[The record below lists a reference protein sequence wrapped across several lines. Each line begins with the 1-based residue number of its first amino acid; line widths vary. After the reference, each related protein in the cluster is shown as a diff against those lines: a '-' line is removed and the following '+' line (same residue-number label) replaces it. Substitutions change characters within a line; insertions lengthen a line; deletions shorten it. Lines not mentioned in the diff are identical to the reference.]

1 MHKSTIKHTLL
12 LLAIALLV
20 GITGCSS
27 SSDDR
32 GTPSTVFILSGIG
45 IDGILMQADVC
56 IDADGSGVCEAS
68 EVTVQTDDDGKFT
81 FPVGSPSGP
90 LILSGG
96 IDKST
101 GETFK
106 GLLKAPA
113 GSSVVT
119 PLTSAIQSLMDNNS
133 SVSTSDAEATIKTA
147 MGLNDISVD
156 LTNFD
161 PYNGIDGINSDA
173 AQKILAK
180 QTQLQILVHTAAA
193 TIAGADS
200 TTNVSDAMSNV
211 FDSIV
216 ESMGTGAEVK
226 LDAQTIAI
234 ATRQAAAET
243 YKDKSNKDA
252 LLVAVGTVAEDEA
265 QGAVDAANSAE
276 AAISGG
282 AASDAIGAL
291 DGAINEVNKE
301 DGSVTLT
308 ALTAQNGL
316 SDANRRAIIIARE
329 KEDAV
334 AKDVSAKEA
343 KATAARLKAQKA
355 LKEAKTQAE
364 YAEAERLHANAA
376 AAEEQAAN
384 RAEDEADLLRAK
396 VNAEAAFLSPKE
408 LSDRLSAANT
418 AIGDAEEASWLAKQ
432 EKLVA
437 LASAEAIAN
446 AKAEELEILQAHSLI
461 NSYKSIANDAAK
473 KSSKIVDTIQLIND
487 EGYSVVNNL
496 KIAQD
501 ANGSAHTLAS
511 SLDSYSGVDTTYAV
525 EEKEKVL
532 VQVKIVKDALS
543 AAEYTKSIVVSAVNI
558 LQGKKDRIEI
568 IYKKVRLL
576 ENNVSLEFSDTNSSR
591 FDTNSSDTAKARN
604 EIFSLAQD
612 YPAVRT
618 IADDLNNSSVKI
630 SEELAS
636 EALYL
641 IAIRT
646 ELSLISSERSNHDEQ
661 AALLSKEK
669 ALSNY
674 TLFNKHNILIK
685 KSIEQLKEE
694 TLLQLIEARKIKEKA
709 EINEENRIAQAIQ
722 ASKDAAQLSLNIA
735 MKAAED
741 ANASAIAAAKSAE
754 ATAIIAKTNSNAEEF
769 ARITSLEAKNAALT
783 ASLAS
788 QAATSAQSTMITLFI
803 DGMSISDA
811 KSAEAH
817 LKSFENSAIKAANLA
832 KDAQNAAEKA
842 YKDAKNVEVIEVDAS
857 KVFTLPYTWY
867 ETKVTKSSDGS
878 DVLKVKKLEISNG
891 SLFETKEKY
900 SLTTGLLLDDNSA
913 EKLKYILKGSDWISS
928 TDSTP
933 VVTRSSSDTV
943 LHISG
948 DSINADLQIVSTM
961 NIASTTMPLGFIDAN
976 VTFSEGA
983 IATNFEYR
991 NTEDSYELES
1001 RAEKNI
1007 DGNLSYYDS
1016 VETFIADHVGVNRF
1030 SGSEEDAISFE
1041 KEFTGTLE
1049 EGSLGNLTSVIN
1061 DKVGSVVGTWEYKK
1075 LGSSDRLAIVCSVEG
1090 EGNDDV
1096 KATFYTMY
1104 DNFVY
1109 RGYASKASDTY
1120 KSFDG
1125 TSFNEVAYNDMKSTL
1140 ETYYEEVNKFSL
1152 SSFIEGNTLY
1162 YIESTFRL
1170 DRDEQKRS
1178 YKFDDNGSFTEI
1190 SSDGTVKKGVTY
1202 EVNENNITFSD
1213 EMSFKYMG
1221 KSDDKQGEVFYRFDH
1236 HDNTALGYVTL
1247 YPSEGYRDEVFNKI
1261 DLTEL
1266 VRRDV
1271 YIKSND
1277 GTLVANFKFR
1287 MDKDDGNTT
1296 TGARSDTG
1304 LWNGT
1309 WSIDGSV
1316 TTIVAIDGT
1325 VTTLEFF
1332 QTPYLTSYEPI
1343 RVLINNTIEATYMKS
1358 SDIPSI
1364 FNKIEELPFVQSDG
1378 VSGIY
1383 DFNYNEE
1390 IDANDSYQKFET
1402 IFNQQDNTLTLYY
1415 EDGSKKQ
1422 IVIVEEADFTKLPLT
1437 VITKDGTETTQTVA
1451 FNLPTQ
1457 SWEGVKIPKHY
1468 TYEIYDNNDIYG
1480 ANIVLTDTKEIVRRR
1495 FEYDTDGSLVSD
1507 TSSKYGYRLDADGK
1521 MIVDLGNDSRVFTL
1535 VHSDWDRETNQM
1547 VTFVIVEDDI
1557 GKDGVIDSSRVVAW
1571 GSKKPASFP
1580 DAVTFTE
1587 ALKVTSIKV
1596 GDTIELYSDD
1606 GSLFRSYTFTIDS
1619 DGKYIFTDSDDIS
1632 YRDTKGSN
1640 ELIDSFYFQSNSS
1653 GTYYVMDFE
1662 SGQYLSYDGSVVSIY
1677 NGSAER
1683 KYTVKIIKK

>member
-1 MHKSTIKHTLL
+1 MKSYKINKVVLFFSTI
-12 LLAIALLV
+12 LV
-20 GITGCSS
+20 LGITGCSS
-27 SSDDR
+27 GGSNDE
-32 GTPSTVFILSGIG
+32 TKTITAAFNGIG
-45 IDGILMQADVC
+45 IDGILMQADIC
-56 IDADGSGVCEAS
+56 IDADNSSKCEVG

-81 FPVGSPSGP
+81 FPAGSPVGP

-226 LDAQTIAI
+226 LDAQTVAI

-243 YKDKSNKDA
+243 YKNALNKDA
-252 LLVAVGTVAEDEA
+252 LVVAVGTVAEDEA

-473 KSSKIVDTIQLIND
+473 KSSEILNTIQLIND
-487 EGYSVVNNL
+487 EGYSVANNL

-511 SLDSYSGVDTTYAV
+511 SLDSYSGIDTIYAV

-532 VQVKIVKDALS
+532 VETKIVRNALS
-543 AAEYTKSIVVSAVNI
+543 DAEYTKSIAVSAANI

-576 ENNVSLEFSDTNSSR
+576 ENNASIKFSDTNSSR
-591 FDTNSSDTAKARN
+591 FDTNSSDAAKAKN
-604 EIFSLAQD
+604 EIFSIAQD

-641 IAIRT
+641 TAIRT

-674 TLFNKHNILIK
+674 ALFNTQNIEIK

-694 TLLQLIEARKIKEKA
+694 TLSQLIEVRKIQENA
-709 EINEENRIAQAIQ
+709 EIDEENRIAQAIQ
-722 ASKDAAQLSLNIA
+722 ASKEAAQLSLNIA
-735 MKAAED
+735 VKAAED
-741 ANASAIAAAKSAE
+741 AKASAIAAAKSAE
-754 ATAIIAKTNSNAEEF
+754 AAVIIANTNSNAEEF
-769 ARITSLEAKNAALT
+769 ASIASLEAKNAASI

-788 QAATSAQSTMITLFI
+788 QAATSAQTTMNTLFI

-811 KSAEAH
+811 KSAESH

-832 KDAQNAAEKA
+832 KDAQNTAEKA
-842 YKDAKNVEVIEVDAS
+842 YKDAKSAEVIEVDSS
-857 KVFTLPYTWY
+857 KVFTLPYVWY

-878 DVLKVKKLEISNG
+878 DVLKIKKSEISNG

-913 EKLKYILKGSDWISS
+913 EKFRYSLKGSDWVDS
-928 TDSTP
+928 TDSTSIA
-933 VVTRSSSDTV
+933 TLSSSDTV

-948 DSINADLQIVSTM
+948 DSINADLQIISAM
-961 NIASTTMPLGFIDAN
+961 NIASTTMPLGFINAN

-1007 DGNLSYYDS
+1007 GGNISYYDS
-1016 VETFIADHVGVNRF
+1016 IENFIADHVGVNRF

-1041 KEFTGTLE
+1041 KEFTETLE

-1061 DKVGSVVGTWEYKK
+1061 GKVGSVVGTWEYKK

-1125 TSFNEVAYNDMKSTL
+1125 TSFNEVAYNDMKSAL

-1162 YIESTFRL
+1162 YIESTYIL

-1178 YKFDDNGSFTEI
+1178 YKFDDNSSFTEI

-1202 EVNENNITFSD
+1202 KVNENNITFSD
-1213 EMSFKYMG
+1213 EMSFKHMG
-1221 KSDDKQGEVFYRFDH
+1221 KSDDNQGEVFYRFDH

-1247 YPSEGYRDEVFNKI
+1247 YPSEGYRDEVFNRI

-1266 VRRDV
+1266 IRNDV
-1271 YIKSND
+1271 FIKSQD
-1277 GTLVANFKFR
+1277 GEFLANFEFI
-1287 MDKDDGNTT
+1287 MDKDDGNVT

-1304 LWNGT
+1304 IWNAT
-1309 WSIDGSV
+1309 WSLEGSV
-1316 TTIVAIDGT
+1316 ATIVATDGT

-1332 QTPYLTSYEPI
+1332 ETPYLTSHEPI
-1343 RVLINNTIEATYMKS
+1343 RVLINNSIEATYMRS
-1358 SDIPSI
+1358 SDMPSI
-1364 FNKIEELPFVQSDG
+1364 FDEIEELPFVQSDG

-1383 DFNYNEE
+1383 DFAYNEE
-1390 IDANDSYQKFET
+1390 IDADDNYQVFET
-1402 IFNQQDNTLTLYY
+1402 IFNNTNNTLTIYY
-1415 EDGSKKQ
+1415 QDGTTKE
-1422 IVIVEEADFTKLPLT
+1422 ITIELETDFTALPLT
-1437 VITKDGTETTQTVA
+1437 VTASDGTKTKLTVA
-1451 FNLPTQ
+1451 FTLPTQ
-1457 SWEGVKIPKHY
+1457 SWKGVTIPKHFSH
-1468 TYEIYDNNDIYG
+1468 EVYDNHSLYD
-1480 ANIVLTDTKEIVRRR
+1480 ANIVKTDTQEIVRHR
-1495 FEYDTDGSLVSD
+1495 FEYDVNSNLLSD
-1507 TSSKYGYRLDADGK
+1507 ISSKYEYTLDANGK
-1521 MIVDLGNDSRVFTL
+1521 MIIDLGSDSKIFTL
-1535 VHSDWDRETNQM
+1535 LHSDWDRETNQM
-1547 VTFVIVEDDI
+1547 VTFVIAEEDID
-1557 GKDGVIDSSRVVAW
+1557 KDGVIDSSRVVAW
-1571 GSKKPASFP
+1571 GSKKPVNFP

-1606 GSLFRSYTFTIDS
+1606 GSFFRSYTFTIDS
-1619 DGKYIFTDSDDIS
+1619 DGKYTFTDSDDIT

-1640 ELIDSFYFQSNSS
+1640 ELIDSFDFQSNSS